1 MKLSNSIRALLVALP
16 FVATAPNTFAAGAE
30 DLVLDPVLI
39 DSRDTESLQRGAELF
54 VQYCLSCHSAQYMR
68 YERLANDLDISLDKL
83 SQEMMFTTDKPG
95 DLMIAAMSE
104 EDAQAWFGVAPP
116 DLTLVSRLRKNDWL
130 YTYLRAFY
138 LDEASPSGWN
148 NTLIEN
154 VAMPHV
160 LYELQGLQTLVGHI
174 EQGEEAAGDTQADGF
189 DTRAE
194 GSEPQQGQNIV
205 GDAIFELQKAG
216 TLSPTEFD
224 TAMRDLVN
232 FLSYLAEPAQL
243 QRRAIGPWVMGW
255 LVILFVVSYLLK
267 KEYWRD
273 VH

>member
-1 MKLSNSIRALLVALP
+1 MKLSNSIKALLVALP
-16 FVATAPNTFAAGAE
+16 ILAVAPNTFAAGAE
-30 DLVLDPVLI
+30 SLVLDSVHI

-54 VQYCLSCHSAQYMR
+54 VTYCLSCHSAQYMR
-68 YERLANDLDISLDKL
+68 YERLANDLDISLEKL

-95 DLMIAAMSE
+95 DLMIAAMPE
-104 EDAQAWFGVAPP
+104 EDAKEWFGVAPP

-130 YTYLRAFY
+130 YTYLRGFY
-138 LDEASPSGWN
+138 LDEASPNGWN
-148 NTLIEN
+148 NSVFEN
-154 VAMPHV
+154 AAMPHA
-160 LYELQGLQTLVGHI
+160 LYELQGSQTLVGHI
-174 EQGEEAAGDTQADGF
+174 EHGVEGAGDAQAG
-189 DTRAE
+189 
-194 GSEPQQGQNIV
+194 PQQGQKLV